1 VSVLALHEM
10 LYQTNR
16 IAATYLRPWEVY
28 FWAALGYLAIVLTLT
43 ALAGRLEKL
52 LEARGA

>member
-1 VSVLALHEM
+1 M

-28 FWAALGYLAIVLTLT
+28 FWAALGYLSIVLTLT
-43 ALAGRLEKL
+43 WLAGRLERR
-52 LEARGA
+52 LEGQGA